1 MANQKVQFIMAVSDG
16 DDAVMYP
23 SNRLLSIHHEG
34 DDVVKLYFEPGI
46 GDAAT
51 GADRE
56 ADSID
61 LTVPN
66 ETERSVT
73 LAVIDALNYNYGAY
87 KSKQRNYMIV
97 KSDVDA
103 TMDNVS
109 GITSCAISRAAV

>member
-1 MANQKVQFIMAVSDG
+1 MAVSAG

-23 SNRLLSIHHEG
+23 AGRMLSIQHEG
-34 DDVVKLYFEPGI
+34 DDVVKMYFEPGI
-46 GDAAT
+46 GDSTT

-73 LAVIDALNYNYGAY
+73 LAVLDAINYNYGTY

-109 GITSCAISRAAV
+109 GITSCVITRAAV